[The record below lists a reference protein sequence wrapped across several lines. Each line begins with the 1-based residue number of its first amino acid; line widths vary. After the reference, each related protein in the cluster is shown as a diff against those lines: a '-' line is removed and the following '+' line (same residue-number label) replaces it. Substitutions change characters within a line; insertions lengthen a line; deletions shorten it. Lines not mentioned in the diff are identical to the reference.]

1 MRILFL
7 NLPCDLQ
14 VTRRYMCST
23 QNEMYLFPP
32 HDLLALAGIAQNSGH
47 DVFFFDAV
55 AEKANTG
62 SCLQYMQSVKPEMLI
77 SIMSF
82 EWFDKD
88 VNEVKAIRKYFPELK
103 VGLFGHYPTHFPK
116 ETIVLTDADFVL
128 LGEPDNVFENFI
140 KDTKNGK
147 IPENVIGTAVK
158 SVDGIILV
166 NQEDRRVPNPN
177 LLPMPPYDLL
187 KAELYQEPFL
197 KSPMGMIQS
206 ARGCPYMCNYCVHS
220 FGTKLTALTPENVIE
235 HILFLKKT
243 FNIQSL
249 RFIDDTFTAVPSR
262 VIKICKLMIEHN
274 LNLQWSCLSRADT
287 LNEEMLQ
294 WMKKA
299 GCIRLAIGIETAS
312 QRLMDELN
320 KGTKADE
327 ALKNVLRAKAMGFQ
341 IMTFYLVGI
350 PGETEED
357 VNASIEFAKKTS
369 HFISVDE
376 LLVYPGTPLYDKYAH
391 LVEFSLYPYKNRFKD
406 EVFNRK
412 ASARKNR
419 FFRSFYLRP
428 SFMLSAP
435 KQVFAHYSL
444 KDAVRYVM
452 RRSND

>member
-1 MRILFL
+1 MRILLL
-7 NLPCDLQ
+7 NLPCHLQ

-55 AEKANTG
+55 AEMANTG
-62 SCLQYMQSVKPEMLI
+62 SCHQYIQSVKPEMLI

-88 VNEVKAIRKYFPELK
+88 VDEVKAIRNQFPELK
-103 VGLFGHYPTHFPK
+103 IGLFGHYPTHFPK

-128 LGEPDNVFENFI
+128 LGEPDNVFDNFL
-140 KDTKNGK
+140 KVTKNGK

-158 SVDGIILV
+158 CVDGIILE

-187 KAELYQEPFL
+187 KAEFYQEPFL
-197 KSPMGMIQS
+197 KSPMGLIQS

-220 FGTKLTALTPENVIE
+220 FGTKLTALTPENVIT

-320 KGTKADE
+320 KGTRADE
-327 ALKNVLRAKAMGFQ
+327 ALKSVLRAKEMGFQ

-357 VNASIEFAKKTS
+357 VNASIAFAKKTS

-406 EVFNRK
+406 DALNRK
-412 ASARKNR
+412 ATARKNR

-452 RRSND
+452 RRSHD